1 MDADGFIVHVK
12 AEDIYKDIAKDVVKR
27 FDISSYEFER
37 LLPKRNNKKVIYL
50 MKDELGA
57 KIMKEFVG
65 LRAKKYSNSI
75 DDCSKNKTTEGTKK
89 YIIKRKLRFKGQKS
103 RFQAKKLENKI
114 IHLNN
119 NKVDVKTL
127 VKDYVEFIRI
137 TD

>member
-89 YIIKRKLRFKGQKS
+89 YIIKRKPKFKG
-103 RFQAKKLENKI
+103 
-114 IHLNN
+114 
-119 NKVDVKTL
+119 
-127 VKDYVEFIRI
+127 
-137 TD
+137 